1 MRYRIHFEPIDVEA
15 VDRDHALESVGIV
28 YTAQEEEV
36 TISKVIPIDERGFPI
51 KLEEKKC

>member
-15 VDRDHALESVGIV
+15 IDRDHALESVGIV

-36 TISKVIPIDERGFPI
+36 TVSRVILIDEDGFPI
-51 KLEEKKC
+51 NLEKVKH